1 MEKMIYIDAREIEF
15 YQKEVSELRKNM
27 EESRKK
33 IISLTNEINFLKDS
47 GEEILVIEKSDND
60 IFEYKSTEKELLTKL
75 VSENK
80 EVRDKYDDVLRYKD
94 NLENQKQIILLKYQ
108 ELENNYK
115 NDIEKLNKYISFLE
129 NRSLTGRIINT
140 TKDVTPTLKIEQSI
154 TTIADDPIQIIYSKE
169 DMLRLESE
177 ARAVKKP
184 RGWHFKE
191 EYIDSVGNVYH
202 KGKLQPHLKK
212 KIT

>member
-94 NLENQKQIILLKYQ
+94 NLENQKQIIILKYQ

-177 ARAVKKP
+177 ARSVKKP